1 MVSGIWAIPEALPI
15 FGSLFALIF
24 LSGVVAFIGYF
35 ALCALWAF
43 FGREVVTLSADEM
56 TVERSIP
63 FYSQEY
69 TYAPSDLRGMQVEA
83 TPAQKI
89 PGMRFVALPF
99 ITKAGGGPIVFEDR
113 SGKYRMGIPLSVKD
127 AEAVVEEITNS
138 RFYRERSR
146 AEPNTDRVAETDATG
161 EGSPSRNARE
171 RVPEVIDRDQ
181 LDFGDLFD
189 GRIKETEAYQ
199 EYSDLK
205 HVRLKSP
212 LEVEEC
218 LRRIELT
225 TSEQTIFPSDLDP
238 ISATI
243 EGQNFRLRV
252 RQRLKGRKNSF
263 VPLFNGQVRSAEEET
278 LIEGSFGMHPFVII
292 FLILWVLGFFGIGAV
307 ALMLGVIRLS
317 SVIESLTI
325 RSVLAILPFA
335 LFLGIGVAIWKLS
348 GSWGKEDRAEIVYF
362 LTELLEA
369 EVVEDK
375 ETG

>member
-1 MVSGIWAIPEALPI
+1 ML
-15 FGSLFALIF
+15 
-24 LSGVVAFIGYF
+24 
-35 ALCALWAF
+35 
-43 FGREVVTLSADEM
+43 FGREVITLSADELA
-56 TVERSIP
+56 VERSIP

-69 TYAPSDLRGMQVEA
+69 TYALSDLRGMQVEA

-89 PGMRFVALPF
+89 PGMRFVAFPF
-99 ITKAGGGPIVFEDR
+99 VTKAGGGPIVFEDR
-113 SGKYRMGIPLSVKD
+113 SGKYRMGIPLSVED

-138 RFYRERSR
+138 RFYRERR
-146 AEPNTDRVAETDATG
+146 NAESSTDRVAEADATS
-161 EGSPSRNARE
+161 EGSLSQNARDC
-171 RVPEVIDRDQ
+171 VSEVIHRDQ
-181 LDFGDLFD
+181 LDFGDLFN
-189 GRIKETEAYQ
+189 GRIKETEVYQ

-212 LEVEEC
+212 LGVEEC
-218 LRRIELT
+218 LKRIELT

-238 ISATI
+238 ISAKI
-243 EGQNFRLRV
+243 EGQSIRLRV

-263 VPLFNGQVRSAEEET
+263 APLFNGQVRSAEEET

-292 FLILWVLGFFGIGAV
+292 FLIFWGIGFFGIGGI
-307 ALMLGVIRLS
+307 ALMLGMTRLS